1 MAVLTNAV
9 PDITQFNITPIDALA
24 SDQTVLGY
32 YVNSTAAI
40 NIEDNPLEAHNEAV
54 LAKIRSSKFKHY

>member
-1 MAVLTNAV
+1 MAALTNAV
-9 PDITQFNITPIDALA
+9 ADITQFNITPIGALA
-24 SDQTVLGY
+24 SELPVLDY

-40 NIEDNPLEAHNEAV
+40 NIEDNPLETNNEAV